1 MNKKLIAMSAVS
13 LVVSMLFANNG
24 YAEDTAASAVQPTT
38 NPADPA
44 GENAEATASK
54 ADGQETQLL
63 KEMVVT
69 ANKERPVQQRTE
81 LGMLTKETPLAGTV
95 IDRKELEE
103 IRSVT
108 TLYEVMRRVPGVSM
122 VRNMRFADGGKN
134 YTDNRIDGMRA
145 RNTGTSGFTDQSNTG
160 DIERIEFI
168 RGPGSVLN
176 SSNAIGGTINVISRN
191 PPSTNENEATLEL
204 MGDGGYRAGVTS
216 AGSLSNKVGYFVNAN
231 RQDTQGWREHSAE
244 RKDSFSTKWVV
255 FPEDVA
261 KLSFRLEYLH
271 DDYQD
276 PGTLTQEQFDADWR
290 QAATQTATGT
300 LRTFFRTDVKYTTPS
315 LQYRRLF
322 GDTGELNI
330 YAQSRKTEQT
340 AKTSV
345 TGNVSDTDMTENNI
359 QLLYKHSFELAK
371 SAITGGIDNMTTDS
385 TVTGYVNTNPNIFDF
400 VRGNKASNKVTTE
413 RHRSPFL
420 QYEFSPMEPLRFA
433 LGARND
439 HITYGINNDTY
450 NPSTGLFTKNTKG
463 SKDWSRTT
471 KKAGV
476 TYELTANTVLWAD
489 IGEGFLAPSVDQL
502 LGSNSAT
509 PANWAVAQ
517 PLKYIP
523 TNMNLLPETS
533 LTKQIGIRGQTNF
546 GLSFDTDYYQTKFKN
561 LIVSQA
567 CVSPEPC
574 YTKYENAASAH
585 ASGVETVLSYEATQY
600 VNLGLSH
607 TYSRYAYD
615 NYISS
620 TPTTTTDYSGLN
632 HYYNPKHHVNLR
644 IAVKPVEK
652 LKVELEGDYISSYYT
667 NQNNKYSYSRPD
679 LYNLRANYGDKQW
692 SAWFHVLNLRN
703 TKYVERQSTSD
714 VGVNTYSSGY
724 TGRLLRAGVSY
735 KF

>member
-13 LVVSMLFANNG
+13 LVVSMSFANNG
-24 YAEDTAASAVQPTT
+24 YAEDAAAPTVQP
-38 NPADPA
+38 A
-44 GENAEATASK
+44 GNQ
-54 ADGQETQLL
+54 QEQVVNQTEEEKSRLL

-69 ANKERPVQQRTE
+69 ADKERPVQQRTE

-103 IRSVT
+103 LRSVT

-134 YTDNRIDGMRA
+134 YTDNRTDGMRT
-145 RNTGTSGFTDQSNTG
+145 RNTGTFGFIDQSNTG

-176 SSNAIGGTINVISRN
+176 SSNAIGGTMNVISRN
-191 PPSTNENEATLEL
+191 PPKTNENEATYEL

-216 AGSLSNKVGYFVNAN
+216 AGPVSKKLGYFVNAN
-231 RQDTQGWREHSAE
+231 RQDTQGWRVHSAE
-244 RKDSFSTKWVV
+244 KKDSFSTKWVV

-261 KLSFRLEYLH
+261 KLSIRLEYLH

-276 PGTLTQEQFDADWR
+276 AGTLSQAQFDADWR
-290 QAATQTATGT
+290 QAVPNSA
-300 LRTFFRTDVKYTTPS
+300 FRTDVKYTTPS

-330 YAQSRKTEQT
+330 YAQSRKTDQT

-345 TGNVSDTDMTENNI
+345 TGNVTDTNMTENNI

-385 TVTGYVNTNPNIFDF
+385 QADGYANTSPTTFDF
-400 VRGNKASNKVTTE
+400 VRGAKASKAVTTE
-413 RHRSPFL
+413 RHQSPFL
-420 QYEFSPMEPLRFA
+420 QYEFSPLQPLRFA
-433 LGARND
+433 LGARRDN
-439 HITYGINNDTY
+439 ITYGINNDAYTY
-450 NPSTGLFTKNTKG
+450 PGGVLTTKNTLG
-463 SKDWSRTT
+463 SKEWSKTT
-471 KKAGV
+471 RKAGV
-476 TYELTANTVLWAD
+476 TYELNASTILWAD
-489 IGEGFLAPSVDQL
+489 IGEGFLAPSVSTM

-509 PANWAVAQ
+509 PVSWAVAQ
-517 PLKYIP
+517 TSKYVP

-533 LTKQIGIRGQTNF
+533 VTKQIGIRGQTDF
-546 GLSFDTDYYQTKFKN
+546 GLSFDTDYYQTKFKD

-574 YTKYENAASAH
+574 YTKNENAASAH
-585 ASGVETVLSYEATQY
+585 ASGVESVLGYETSKY
-600 VNLGLSH
+600 VNLALSH
-607 TYSRYAYD
+607 TYSKYAYD
-615 NYISS
+615 NYVSS
-620 TPTTTTDYSGLN
+620 TPTTKTDYSGLN
-632 HYYNPKHHVNLR
+632 RYYTPKHHVNLR

-667 NQNNKYSYSRPD
+667 SQNNKYSYSRPD
-679 LYNLRANYGDKQW
+679 LYHLRTSYGDKQW

-703 TKYVERQSTSD
+703 TKYAERQSTTD
-714 VGVNTYSSGY
+714 AGVNTYSSGY
-724 TGRLLRAGVSY
+724 TGRIMRAGVSY
-735 KF
+735 EF